1 MLGGGLSGVKWNL
14 GQQPASLIQGMKTQ
28 LKESQDGVWKM
39 DLVQLGAWDKGRERV
54 WSFWELQLNLSFD
67 YNCQDLHGNLYLST

>member
-1 MLGGGLSGVKWNL
+1 
-14 GQQPASLIQGMKTQ
+14 
-28 LKESQDGVWKM
+28 M